1 MLAAERADAGAKETA
16 DTSTFLQ
23 LYGIHSSLISNHE
36 LKRQQSNQIYMALT
50 SALVTAGAVIGA
62 EDATKY
68 AVVTDLCA
76 LMVAVICSVW
86 FLSIQ
91 YHRRLS
97 RAKFHV
103 ILALEN
109 FLPAKPFHDEWER
122 FNDPLLRPRSL
133 ELTKIEALVPITLG
147 AAALIFLI
155 SRNSSILHSAG

>member
-1 MLAAERADAGAKETA
+1 MSGAESAEAETTKAA
-16 DTSTFLQ
+16 DTTILLQ
-23 LYGIHSSLISNHE
+23 LYGIHSTLISNHE

-76 LMVAVICSVW
+76 TMITVICFVW
-86 FLSIQ
+86 YLSIQ

-103 ILALEN
+103 ILAMER
-109 FLPAKPFHDEWER
+109 FLPITPFHDEWER
-122 FNDPLLRPRSL
+122 FNDPSLRPRSL
-133 ELTKIEALVPITLG
+133 ELTKIEAFVPIALG
-147 AAALIFLI
+147 AASILFLI
-155 SRNSSILHSAG
+155 SRNSSLFQLIG